1 MGTGEVRTGMTG
13 LPPVLLLGIDTPIGL
28 CVMRELGR
36 HGVPVFGI
44 GKTARSIG
52 AASRYCTQFHVRG
65 KGPLKDWLPALVE
78 KTGAVALMAI
88 SEGDLIQLADMPEQI
103 GPCRV
108 LTPRKAALDLVLDK
122 ERTLALAREWG
133 IETPVN
139 YTGTP
144 DRWPV
149 VLKWADPMQVQPK
162 LEAAGISFLKAEI
175 VHSAAQLEKS
185 LARYATLG
193 IKPLVQSYASGRGLG
208 RMFYRHKGETTLFFQ
223 HERLHEWPPE
233 GGVSTLCQSLPAS
246 LHQQRKARSE
256 AFLNKIGW
264 EGPAM
269 IEYRYDPVTKQ
280 FVLMEIN
287 GRFWG
292 SLPLASAAGAEFGW
306 EHYRRHILGET
317 KDAPAWKAGIRARFM
332 IPETRRLIK
341 LFAAR
346 SAHVDPHA
354 RLRRWQSLWRWLSG
368 FLDPKMHY
376 YVFAT
381 DDPGPFFRD
390 MANIIRSIVPLDK
403 VFPADR
409 VRHQSSE
416 SRPHN
421 KLG

>member
-1 MGTGEVRTGMTG
+1 MTG

-36 HGVPVFGI
+36 HGVPVLGI
-44 GKTARSIG
+44 GKTASSIG
-52 AASRYCTQFHVRG
+52 AASLYCTKFYVRG
-65 KGPLKDWLPALVE
+65 KGRLADWLPELAE
-78 KTGAVALMAI
+78 KSGAAALMAI
-88 SEGDLIQLADMPEQI
+88 SESDLIELADMPEQL
-103 GPCRV
+103 GFCRV
-108 LTPRKAALDLVLDK
+108 LTPRKAALELVIDK
-122 ERTLALAREWG
+122 DRTLALAREMG

-144 DRWPV
+144 ERWPV
-149 VLKWADPMQVQPK
+149 VLKWADPMLVQPK
-162 LEAAGISFLKAEI
+162 LEAVGLPFLKAEI
-175 VHSAAQLEKS
+175 VHDAAQLEKA
-185 LARYATLG
+185 LARYAPLG
-193 IKPLVQSYASGRGLG
+193 MTPLVQSYASGRGLG

-233 GGVSTLCQSLPAS
+233 GGVSTLCQCLPAN

-269 IEYRYDPVTKQ
+269 IEYRYDPVTRE

-306 EHYRRHILGET
+306 EHYRRHILGDTTE
-317 KDAPAWKAGIRARFM
+317 APPWNSGVRARYM
-332 IPETRRLIK
+332 IPETRRLVS
-341 LFAAR
+341 LFVRKAT
-346 SAHVDPHA
+346 HVDLHA
-354 RLRRWQSLWRWLSG
+354 RLRRWQSLWRWISG
-368 FLDPKMHY
+368 FFDLKMRY

-409 VRHQSSE
+409 AQHLSSE
-416 SRPHN
+416 SRTHN
-421 KLG
+421 KVG

>member
-1 MGTGEVRTGMTG
+1 
-13 LPPVLLLGIDTPIGL
+13 
-28 CVMRELGR
+28 MRELGR

-52 AASRYCTQFHVRG
+52 AASRYCTKSYIRG
-65 KGPLKDWLPALVE
+65 KGRLLDWLPELAE
-78 KTGAVALMAI
+78 KSGAAALMAI
-88 SEGDLIQLADMPEQI
+88 SEGDLLELADMPEQL
-103 GPCRV
+103 GSCRV
-108 LTPRKAALDLVLDK
+108 LTPRKAALDLVIDK
-122 ERTLALAREWG
+122 DRTLALAREMG

-139 YTGTP
+139 YSGMP
-144 DRWPV
+144 ERWPV

-162 LEAAGISFLKAEI
+162 LEAVGLPFLKAEI
-175 VHSAAQLEKS
+175 VHDPAQLEKA
-185 LARYATLG
+185 LGRYAPLG
-193 IKPLVQSYASGRGLG
+193 MKPLVQSYASGRGLG

-233 GGVSTLCQSLPAS
+233 GGVSTLCQSLPAN

-269 IEYRYDPVTKQ
+269 IEYRYDPVTRE

-306 EHYRRHILGET
+306 EHYRRRVLEDT
-317 KDAPAWKAGIRARFM
+317 TEAPPWNSGVRARYM

-341 LFAAR
+341 LFAGR

-381 DDPGPFFRD
+381 DDPAPFFRD

-403 VFPADR
+403 VFPAGR
-409 VRHQSSE
+409 AQHQSSQ
-416 SRPHN
+416 SRTHN
-421 KLG
+421 KVG

>member
-1 MGTGEVRTGMTG
+1 MTG

-44 GKTARSIG
+44 GKTERSIG

-65 KGPLKDWLPALVE
+65 IGPLKDWLPALVE
-78 KTGAVALMAI
+78 KTGAAALMAI
-88 SEGDLIQLADMPEQI
+88 SEGDLIQLSDMPEQI

-108 LTPRKAALDLVLDK
+108 LTPRRAALDLVLDK

-185 LARYATLG
+185 LARYASLG

-354 RLRRWQSLWRWLSG
+354 RLRRWQSLWRWLLG